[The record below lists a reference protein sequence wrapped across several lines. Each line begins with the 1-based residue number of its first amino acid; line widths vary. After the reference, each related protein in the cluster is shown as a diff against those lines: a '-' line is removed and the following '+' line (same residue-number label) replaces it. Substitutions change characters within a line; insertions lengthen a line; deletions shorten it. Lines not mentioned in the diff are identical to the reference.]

1 VNNNIREDSEE
12 LKFLYR
18 VKEFVETV
26 LKGRIEYA
34 KGDELMSDLY
44 DREESDELMFLREL
58 LSIANAKYES
68 AEDESDSDNLRRV
81 RANLYRRIQEV
92 EMRDWNI

>member
-1 VNNNIREDSEE
+1 MSDNIREYENTAFYPREDSEE

-44 DREESDELMFLREL
+44 DR
-58 LSIANAKYES
+58 
-68 AEDESDSDNLRRV
+68 
-81 RANLYRRIQEV
+81 IQEV
-92 EMRDWNI
+92 EMRDWSISNECRDNG

>member
-1 VNNNIREDSEE
+1 MNAETMGDHM
-12 LKFLYR
+12 
-18 VKEFVETV
+18 FVE
-26 LKGRIEYA
+26 
-34 KGDELMSDLY
+34 
-44 DREESDELMFLREL
+44 ESEELMFLREL